1 MLTSVSNVDVQGHP
15 LLTSAELQSRSGI
28 YNDVRDEEGKRY
40 GESQN
45 KRRKEEKRRKEA
57 EEAMMIMM
65 KYTGLH

>member
-40 GESQN
+40 GESQ
-45 KRRKEEKRRKEA
+45 KKEEKKKRIKE
-57 EEAMMIMM
+57 E
-65 KYTGLH
+65 KKQKKQ